1 MRLLWIFLGLALLL
15 LIPFLV
21 WGNSMAQTFSQEG
34 AVTWLE
40 QYGSWAWAAG
50 IGLLMCDLLLPIPG
64 TAVMAALG
72 LVYGPFLGGLIGGG
86 GSLLSGS
93 VAYGLCRALGRNA
106 AERLLG
112 KKDLVKGEQLFS
124 KVGGWLVVLSRWL
137 PVFPEVIACM
147 AGLTRMPARSFH
159 IAMACGSLP
168 LGFVFAYIGH
178 AGADHP
184 TLAIVLSATL
194 PPILWLCVQPFFRA
208 KARALDLDSGK

>member
-1 MRLLWIFLGLALLL
+1 MRLIWIFLGLALLL
-15 LIPFLV
+15 LIPFLI

-40 QYGSWAWAAG
+40 QYGTWAWAAG
-50 IGLLMCDLLLPIPG
+50 VGLLMCDLLLPIPG

-72 LVYGPFLGGLIGGG
+72 LVYGPILGGLIVGG
-86 GSLLSGS
+86 GSFLSGS

-106 AERLLG
+106 AVRILG
-112 KKDLVKGEQLFS
+112 EKDLAKGEKLFS
-124 KVGGWLVVLSRWL
+124 KVGGWLVVFSRWL
-137 PVFPEVIACM
+137 PLFPEVIACM

-159 IAMACGSLP
+159 LAMACGSFP

-194 PPILWLCVQPFFRA
+194 PPILWLSVQPFFRA
-208 KARALDLDSGK
+208 KAQSVDGD

>member
-1 MRLLWIFLGLALLL
+1 MRLIWIFLGLALLL
-15 LIPFLV
+15 LIPFFI

-40 QYGSWAWAAG
+40 QYGAWAWAAG
-50 IGLLMCDLLLPIPG
+50 MGLLMCDLLLPIPG

-72 LVYGPFLGGLIGGG
+72 LVYGPIQGGLIGGG
-86 GSLLSGS
+86 GSFLSGS

-106 AERLLG
+106 AVRILG
-112 KKDLVKGEQLFS
+112 EKDLAKGEKLFS
-124 KVGGWLVVLSRWL
+124 KVGGWLVVFSRWL
-137 PVFPEVIACM
+137 PLFPEVIACM

-159 IAMACGSLP
+159 LAMACGSFP

-194 PPILWLCVQPFFRA
+194 PPILWLSVQPFFRA
-208 KARALDLDSGK
+208 KAQSVDGD

>member
-15 LIPFLV
+15 LIPFFI
-21 WGNSMAQTFSQEG
+21 WGHSMAQTFSQEG

-72 LVYGPFLGGLIGGG
+72 LVYGPILGGLIGGG
-86 GSLLSGS
+86 GSFLSGS

-106 AERLLG
+106 AARILG
-112 KKDLVKGEQLFS
+112 EKDLAKGEQLFS
-124 KVGGWLVVLSRWL
+124 NVGGWLVVLSRWL
-137 PVFPEVIACM
+137 PLFPEVIACM

-168 LGFVFAYIGH
+168 LGFVFAYVGH

-184 TLAIVLSATL
+184 TLAIALSATL
-194 PPILWLCVQPFFRA
+194 PPILWLCVQPYFRS
-208 KARALDLDSGK
+208 KARGDAE

>member
-1 MRLLWIFLGLALLL
+1 MRLIWIFLGLALLL
-15 LIPFLV
+15 LIPFLI

-40 QYGSWAWAAG
+40 QYSPWAWAAG
-50 IGLLMCDLLLPIPG
+50 VGLLMCDLLLPIPG

-72 LVYGPFLGGLIGGG
+72 LVYGPILGGLIVGG
-86 GSLLSGS
+86 GSFLSGS

-106 AERLLG
+106 AVRILG
-112 KKDLVKGEQLFS
+112 EKDLAKGEKLFS
-124 KVGGWLVVLSRWL
+124 KVGGWLVVFSRWL
-137 PVFPEVIACM
+137 PLFPEVIACM

-159 IAMACGSLP
+159 LAMACGSFP

-194 PPILWLCVQPFFRA
+194 PPILWLSVQPFFRA
-208 KARALDLDSGK
+208 KAQSVDGD